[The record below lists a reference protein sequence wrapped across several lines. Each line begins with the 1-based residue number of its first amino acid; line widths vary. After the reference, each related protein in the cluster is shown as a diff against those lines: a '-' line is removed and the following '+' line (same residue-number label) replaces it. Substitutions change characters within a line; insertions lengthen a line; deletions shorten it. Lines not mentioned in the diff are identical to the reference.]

1 MNKRRNCLVLR
12 PGALGDTIV
21 SLPSFAAIAETFSD
35 CRTILAS
42 SPAGNSIGILSG
54 LFDKTIPYDSSDL
67 LHLFSD
73 SIQTPVP
80 FADTAVLVA
89 FGAGGADEIAARAA
103 RAGVPVTAAVDTWP
117 ATGGAHITEQLLDRT
132 LQAID
137 PFRHQTISYRTDYLP
152 VNLLDFSAPEQL
164 FESPSPHIVPDLTL
178 WKARPGL
185 KIAVAPGSGSPGK
198 CWSPEKFAEA
208 CRLISLEV
216 SCHIILILGPAEI
229 ERPDIGQAF
238 REQKVTL
245 SESWSIPDLAGLL
258 SAADLYIGN
267 DSGLSHLAAWCNAQ
281 TIAIFGPTNP
291 KIWSPQGLVT
301 TAEMDSLSPESLA
314 DIALRLLSCA
324 TTESG

>member
-21 SLPSFAAIAETFSD
+21 SLPSFAAIAKAFGD

-42 SPAGNSIGILSG
+42 SPAGNRIGILSG
-54 LFDKTIPYDSSDL
+54 IFDKTIPYDSADL

-117 ATGGAHITEQLLDRT
+117 VAGGAHISEQLLERT
-132 LQAID
+132 LEAIE
-137 PFRHQTISYRTDYLP
+137 PFIDQTISSGADYLP
-152 VNLLDFSAPEQL
+152 DNLLDFSEPEQL
-164 FESPSPHIVPDLTL
+164 FESPSPQVVPDLTL

-198 CWSPEKFAEA
+198 CWAPEKFAEA
-208 CRLISLEV
+208 CRLISREL
-216 SCHIILILGPAEI
+216 SCHVILILGPAEI
-229 ERPDIGQAF
+229 ERPDIRQAF
-238 REQKVTL
+238 IGQEITL

-258 SAADLYIGN
+258 SATDLYIGN

-281 TIAIFGPTNP
+281 TIAVFGPTNP
-291 KIWSPQGLVT
+291 ELWSPLGPVT
-301 TAEMDSLSPESLA
+301 IAEMESLSPESLA
-314 DIALRLLSCA
+314 DIALRLLSCS